1 MECEKY
7 MKEKHYRSIVKAI
20 SYRITGTMATLL
32 ITFIITRK
40 VEFALSIALADV
52 ITKILIY
59 YVHERTWDKIKLGR
73 VKDVEYNI

>member
-1 MECEKY
+1 

-20 SYRITGTMATLL
+20 SYRITGTIATVL

-59 YVHERTWDKIKLGR
+59 YVHERTWNKIKLGR
-73 VKDVEYNI
+73 IKDVEYNI

>member
-1 MECEKY
+1 